1 VGLPIDYRTKTSKK
15 CHTAQVLGQNLLV
28 SPPLNFLDCVII
40 SPKNTG
46 LARNAEIIDNPRLI
60 VSKQIT

>member
-1 VGLPIDYRTKTSKK
+1 MSHRASSRTEFACIAT
-15 CHTAQVLGQNLLV
+15 VEFPRL
-28 SPPLNFLDCVII
+28 VII